1 MLIAK
6 VGVVSEVRLF
16 VEEVPVSLAAIRS
29 GAPTIG
35 ETVTEKVDVVVMA
48 PSNTEMVMMVV
59 PVLPVTAVIARL
71 FAAFAAPV
79 VEVEPVPPV
88 RTNPEFATRAVLL
101 LVIV

>member
-1 MLIAK
+1 MLTAK
-6 VGVVSEVRLF
+6 VGVVSEVRLSV
-16 VEEVPVSLAAIRS
+16 VELPVSLAAIRS

-48 PSNTEMVMMVV
+48 PSNTEMVIVVV

-71 FAAFAAPV
+71 FAAFAGATVAPV
-79 VEVEPVPPV
+79 TAPGV
-88 RTNPEFATRAVLL
+88 RTNPEFATSAVLL